1 MSPLTSP
8 KLAAA
13 ALLTLV
19 VVGCATQ
26 PPAAP
31 PPPETTEGRV
41 KQASIAQVRA
51 GNQGR
56 LLGTIVADDT
66 VLSWAGVADLSGAKA
81 QAFDQDG
88 TPLSPPVSVD
98 AEGHFML
105 EGLRDSRSRI
115 FVEADVNGLRYRTL
129 APAPRSRKDYGV
141 TLDAGT
147 TFLADKMR
155 RSALDKE
162 LLLDKIDADKIEQTE
177 DLVNVYLDDDVR
189 RDVLEQ
195 DDADLN
201 AYAFDHFMDDNL
213 PVKLAVYQIS
223 AAVLRGWKPNQPQTF
238 APTPK
243 PTPTPKSTPTPTPTP
258 EATPTPDPGPT
269 PLPPK

>member
-1 MSPLTSP
+1 MFPVP
-8 KLAAA
+8 PAKLASA

-31 PPPETTEGRV
+31 PPEVTESRV
-41 KQASIAQVRA
+41 KQASIVQVRA

-88 TPLSPPVSVD
+88 TPLSPPVAVT
-98 AEGHFML
+98 AGGNFIM

-115 FVEADVNGLRYRTL
+115 FIEADVNGLRYRTL
-129 APAPRSRKDYGV
+129 APAPRARKDYGV

-162 LLLDKIDADKIEQTE
+162 VLLDKIDASKIEQTQ

-201 AYAFDHFMDDNL
+201 AFAFDHFMDDNL
-213 PVKLAVYQIS
+213 PVKMAVYQIS
-223 AAVLRGWKPNQPQTF
+223 ASVLRGWKPNQPQTF
-238 APTPK
+238 APTPR
-243 PTPTPKSTPTPTPTP
+243 PTPTPQPTPTPTP
-258 EATPTPDPGPT
+258 STDVSPSAEPTGPA
-269 PLPPK
+269 PK